1 MSGDKENKV
10 VYEVRLSK
18 SVKRVGLAVAF
29 GLCLNAAVYVFDF
42 VQPAHATS
50 NNVVVLKI
58 LDRINEL
65 DKVMRYQFLIV
76 RQKCS

>member
-1 MSGDKENKV
+1 MCDENKV

-18 SVKRVGLAVAF
+18 SVKRVGLAVTL
-29 GLCLNAAVYVFDF
+29 GLCVNAAVYVFDF

>member
-10 VYEVRLSK
+10 VYEVKLSK

-42 VQPAHATS
+42 VQPAHAVS
-50 NNVVVLKI
+50 NNVL
-58 LDRINEL
+58 LQHLTNRISDVES
-65 DKVMRYQFLIV
+65 LI
-76 RQKCS
+76 RNTCG